1 MLILDLTDGID
12 SVFEATMLA
21 NTGLAHDSVAVLFNN
36 KPVIA
41 AIEEEGLSSVRA
53 CEILKTAGSGCQSD
67 RRGNSFLPTR
77 EMPVIGAN
85 AASLWLLAGC
95 FFTFALRHRL

>member
-41 AIEEEGLSSVRA
+41 AIEEEGLSSVKSRDM
-53 CEILKTAGSGCQSD
+53 LKTAGSGCQSD
-67 RRGNSFLPTR
+67 RRGNGFLPTR
-77 EMPVIGAN
+77 EIPVIGVN
-85 AASLWLLAGC
+85 AAMPGYHEQPFVL
-95 FFTFALRHRL
+95 